1 MHILSCGADDR
12 ILFSVHRYARAV
24 LISVY
29 ARFGVSWKVVTVFIA
44 DTYVTAIHLAPG
56 RAVITSRDYL
66 VIVNNYGAILPV
78 KASGALGH
86 DSCNIQVICIFVN
99 PGLKI
104 TVRLNLTT
112 VRKFAG
118 RRFF

>member
-44 DTYVTAIHLAPG
+44 DADVTAVHLAPG
-56 RAVITSRDYL
+56 RAVIAGRDYL
-66 VIVNNYGAILPV
+66 VILSAYLWKVLC
-78 KASGALGH
+78 K
-86 DSCNIQVICIFVN
+86 N
-99 PGLKI
+99 PI
-104 TVRLNLTT
+104 
-112 VRKFAG
+112 
-118 RRFF
+118 RRFKRDWISAAHFSLFTSTLHTKRAAI